1 MQQQGKRALITGAT
15 GGIGTQLVKQ
25 LKQQDY
31 ALWLL
36 DKDLAPLLDMQQT
49 YTAHIQQAD
58 LSVSEQVQDLCEHI
72 KQTSEVIDV
81 AFVNAGIVVPKLV
94 AENQAQDIDLQLDI
108 NLKSAVH
115 LIHALTQKMLK
126 QGYGNIIVT
135 VSMGGIIALERSALY
150 SASKFGL
157 RGFILALQQELRRS
171 KVRVSAVYA
180 SGIDTPMLRYE
191 AKNNGNSLNFLATP
205 LQPEK
210 VAKTMISTIK
220 TGKESIYL
228 PYIDS
233 LTSRLLGAFPWLI
246 YPISPIL
253 TYLGEKGRKR
263 YLRRIQSDH
272 S

>member
-1 MQQQGKRALITGAT
+1 MKNKKTALITGAT
-15 GGIGTQLVKQ
+15 GGIGKQLVAQ
-25 LKQQDY
+25 LTQQNYD
-31 ALWLL
+31 LWLI
-36 DKDLAPLLDMQQT
+36 DKEQTMLTEVQQNHPNT
-49 YTAHIQQAD
+49 YIQQVD
-58 LSVSEQVQDLCEHI
+58 LSVSKQVQNLCKDI
-72 KQTSEVIDV
+72 AQLSDTIDV
-81 AFVNAGIVVPKLV
+81 AFVNAGIVIPKLV
-94 AENQAQDIDLQLDI
+94 VENQTQDIDLQLDI
-108 NLKSAVH
+108 NLKSALH

-126 QGYGNIIVT
+126 QGHGNIIVT

-157 RGFILALQQELRRS
+157 RGFILALQQELRGS
-171 KVRVSAVYA
+171 KVHLSALYA

-210 VAKTMISTIK
+210 VAKTMIDAIK

-253 TYLGEKGRKR
+253 KYFGEKGRKR
-263 YLRRIQSDH
+263 YLKTLDKSK
-272 S
+272 